1 MTDTNNSLP
10 TELTEEETQHI
21 FTLPILTPITEENSD
36 TETDDD
42 DCSSMPDL
50 IPCDYDDCN
59 FIPITK
65 GDCFSSFGCK
75 SKDVQQEPLIDYNDE
90 EIEKREERYENWKE
104 NRRTRM
110 LNSTE
115 IISPL
120 FKEQR

>member
-10 TELTEEETQHI
+10 TEFTEEENI
-21 FTLPILTPITEENSD
+21 VTLPILTPITEENTD
-36 TETDDD
+36 TDD

-50 IPCDYDDCN
+50 IPCEYDSCN
-59 FIPITK
+59 FTPITK
-65 GDCFSSFGCK
+65 EDCFSSFGCGY
-75 SKDVQQEPLIDYNDE
+75 KDVQQEPLIYYNDE

-104 NRRTRM
+104 NRRIRM
-110 LNSTE
+110 LNPQE